1 VPEPA
6 DRTTPHAG
14 PAAAPAARAP
24 LRGRWT
30 LAVVL
35 VLATLVLAAGL
46 GLREPMPPDEPRF
59 ALMARDMVHSGEW
72 LFPRRG
78 DELYAHKPPV
88 FMWLQALAYAA
99 IGDLPV
105 AFLLPSLLAALA
117 TLALVFDLA
126 RRLWGPRAAP
136 WAALAL
142 LATVQFALQA
152 RRGQI
157 DAVVAAMMTASM
169 YGLLRHHLLA
179 GGRRWGLLGWFMAGL
194 GTITK
199 GVGFL
204 PLLVLPLLAWAR
216 WRGWRHLPAGAGP
229 RLAWWAGPLAFIA
242 ATALWLAPMLAAVV
256 SSDDPAVHAYAR
268 DLLLRQTATRYL
280 DPWHHHQPVWYFLQ
294 VIATLWLPFALALP
308 GLLPA
313 WWGRLRGGD
322 ARVLALVGWA
332 LLVLLF
338 FSASPG
344 KREVYILPALPML
357 CVAAA
362 PWLPLLL
369 RSAWLRRAVLAFVL
383 AVALAALAVVLAA
396 VMDANW
402 LGAALARR
410 GLDRLPDGVMLG
422 LASVAAVGLVAAA
435 VAGTRRAGHAALALL
450 GALWLAHGL
459 AIMPALSP
467 SSSGQALMRTVE
479 TRLGPASELALLGW
493 PEQLLLQA
501 TPPVTVFG
509 FERPTDEQWPLAL
522 DWLRGDPQRRW
533 LLVRD
538 DLLPACLSAEAVVAA
553 GTSNRRDFVLV
564 AGRTLPAACDA
575 AAGPA
580 IRAAA
585 RPPPTA
591 APQPPAEPP
600 PPTPP
605 RVSASGSSSRS
616 SSAIDRPVVSRAT
629 SLIGRPSL

>member
-1 VPEPA
+1 M
-6 DRTTPHAG
+6 
-14 PAAAPAARAP
+14 
-24 LRGRWT
+24 L
-30 LAVVL
+30 L
-35 VLATLVLAAGL
+35 LATLVLGAGL

-59 ALMARDMVHSGEW
+59 ALMARDMVHSGDW

-78 DELYAHKPPV
+78 DELYAHKPPL

-99 IGDLPV
+99 TGDLKV

-136 WAALAL
+136 WAALVL

-169 YGLLRHHLLA
+169 YGLLRHYLLA
-179 GGRRWGLLGWFMAGL
+179 DGRRWALLGWFMAGL

-216 WRGWRHLPAGAGP
+216 WRGWRHLPVGAGP
-229 RLAWWAGPLAFIA
+229 RLAWWAGPLAFIVA
-242 ATALWLAPMLAAVV
+242 SGLWLAPMLAAVG
-256 SSDDPAVHAYAR
+256 SSDDPAIHAYAR

-280 DPWHHHQPVWYFLQ
+280 DPWHHHQPAWYFLR

-313 WWGRLRGGD
+313 WRRRLRGGD
-322 ARVLALVGWA
+322 ARVLALAGWA

-362 PWLPLLL
+362 PWLPGLL
-369 RSAWLRRAVLAFVL
+369 RAPWLRRAVLAFVL

-396 VMDANW
+396 VQEAPW
-402 LGAALARR
+402 LATTLARR
-410 GLDRLPDGVMLG
+410 GLDRLPEGVVAG
-422 LASVAAVGLVAAA
+422 LAAIAAAGLLAAA

-450 GALWLAHGL
+450 AALWLAHGL

-467 SSSGQALMRTVE
+467 SSSGQALMRAVDA
-479 TRLGPASELALLGW
+479 RLGPDAELALLGW

-501 TPPVTVFG
+501 GRPATVFG
-509 FERPTDEQWPLAL
+509 FERPSQQQWPLAL
-522 DWLRGDPQRRW
+522 DWLRADPQRRW
-533 LLVRD
+533 LLAQAER
-538 DLLPACLSAEAVVAA
+538 LPSCLTPDRLEPA
-553 GTSNRRDFVLV
+553 GVSNRRHFVLV
-564 AGRTLPAACDA
+564 AGRTLPAGCTA
-575 AAGPA
+575 AAGSA
-580 IRAAA
+580 LRAAG
-585 RPPPTA
+585 PPDPA
-591 APQPPAEPP
+591 VAPQPPAEPP

-605 RVSASGSSSRS
+605 RVRASGSSSRS